1 MSARFAP
8 LSALFAAALAA
19 VLAITL
25 LGAPEAP
32 TDDPV
37 DLAATSTNRPTPAT
51 HFKGYGFDQCLA
63 PTQAKMDTWM
73 ESSPF
78 LAVGIYISGA
88 SRACRSQPNLT
99 ATWVTRQL
107 ARGWQ
112 LLPITLGPQASCS
125 TRYPRYGAAVDPKIS
140 ANNANGYA
148 TARNQGRIEADRAVL
163 ASRALGITQGSTL
176 FYDLEA
182 FDITNATCKAS
193 AIRFLDSWT
202 VRLHALGY
210 KSGYY
215 SSAGSGIKMV
225 NDFKAKYPTTFTY
238 PDTLWIARWDGA
250 ANTSVSSSYLAPTAW
265 TPGRRIKQYQG
276 GHNETWGGVTINID
290 RNFLELGA
298 GMVPGREVHCGGV
311 PVDLASYTTLK
322 MPTAT
327 YKPPVAAVK
336 AMQCLMAEVK
346 AYTGKINGV
355 YDLTTRRAVYTWQ
368 RRRGFA
374 ASSTWGN
381 RDWITLLTAGA
392 RPVLKYGSAGLY
404 VRRVQRA
411 MRVAMPSRNVQIT
424 GVYDAT
430 MATHAGYYRR
440 QVGVSSYNIINTA
453 TWLKLQSGR
462 Y

>member
-1 MSARFAP
+1 MSARLAP
-8 LSALFAAALAA
+8 LSALLATALAS

-25 LGAPEAP
+25 LGAPQAP

-37 DLAATSTNRPTPAT
+37 DLTATSTNRPTPAT

-99 ATWVTRQL
+99 ATWVKNQL

-125 TRYPRYGAAVDPKIS
+125 TRYPKYGSSVDPKIS

-148 TARNQGRIEADRAVL
+148 TARNQGRIEADRAVI
-163 ASRALGITQGSTL
+163 ASRALGIVQGSTL

-182 FDITNATCKAS
+182 FDIGNATCKAS

-225 NDFKAKYPTTFTY
+225 DDFRAKYPTTFTY

-276 GHNETWGGVTINID
+276 GHNEAWGGVTINID
-290 RNFLELGA
+290 RNFLDLGA

-311 PVDLASYTTLK
+311 AVDLPTYATLK
-322 MPTAT
+322 MPTAS
-327 YKPPVAAVK
+327 YKPPVASVK
-336 AMQCLMAEVK
+336 ALQCLMAEFK
-346 AYTGKINGV
+346 AYTGKINGS

-381 RDWITLLTAGA
+381 RDWITLLSAGA

-411 MRVAMPSRNVQIT
+411 MRVAMPSRNVQVT

-430 MATHAGYYRR
+430 TAAHAGAYRR
-440 QVGVSSYNIINTA
+440 QIGVSSYNIINTA
-453 TWLKLQSGR
+453 TWLKLQTGR

>member
-1 MSARFAP
+1 MSARLAP

-63 PTQAKMDTWM
+63 PTQAKMDAWM

-99 ATWVTRQL
+99 ATWVSTQL

-125 TRYPRYGAAVDPKIS
+125 TRYPKYGAAIDPKIS

-148 TARNQGRIEADRAVL
+148 TARNQGRIEADRAVV

-182 FDITNATCKAS
+182 FDISNGACKAS

-311 PVDLASYTTLK
+311 PVDLTTYATLK
-322 MPTAT
+322 MPTAS
-327 YKPPVAAVK
+327 YKPPVASVK

-411 MRVAMPSRNVQIT
+411 MRVAMPARNVQIT
-424 GVYDAT
+424 GVYDAA
-430 MATHAGYYRR
+430 MAAHAGYYRR

-453 TWLKLQSGR
+453 TWLKLQTGR